1 MIVAHRTAVLGS
13 ADKLAILAEGAI
25 VGMGPRDEI
34 LGALQKSAAKQ
45 NVVPIHEGAR
55 P

>member
-1 MIVAHRTAVLGS
+1 V
-13 ADKLAILAEGAI
+13 
-25 VGMGPRDEI
+25 GPRDEI
-34 LGALQKSAAKQ
+34 LQALQNSAAKQ